1 MCVPYLAVILLYV
14 YHMTHTSSPK
24 RVGFG
29 PDTIQIS
36 NISTSKLIAKGV
48 ANHASKE
55 YEFSHF
61 FHTQIHYKP
70 CNQLKGKLNIL
81 YLNHFLMTIFLV
93 IIQIQNLNARTKL
106 NQILILRRKFSKIQI
121 QIQFLLPILG
131 LNEVIKSL
139 KLMGTCP
146 GIHLREE
153 EPNLSFK
160 MRTLCFVIQIHFLQR
175 DDILSQ
181 RGAT

>member
-1 MCVPYLAVILLYV
+1 MCVPSLAVILLSV
-14 YHMTHTSSPK
+14 YQMTHISSPK
-24 RVGFG
+24 RVGFV
-29 PDTIQIS
+29 PDTIYIS
-36 NISTSKLIAKGV
+36 NISTKKLIDKGV

-70 CNQLKGKLNIL
+70 YNQLKWKLNIL
-81 YLNHFLMTIFLV
+81 YLNHFLMTMFLV
-93 IIQIQNLNARTKL
+93 IIQIQNLNTRTKL
-106 NQILILRRKFSKIQI
+106 NQILILKMKFLKIQI
-121 QIQFLLPILG
+121 QIQFLVPFLG
-131 LNEVIKSL
+131 LNKVIKSL

-160 MRTLCFVIQIHFLQR
+160 MRTLCFFIQTHFLQR